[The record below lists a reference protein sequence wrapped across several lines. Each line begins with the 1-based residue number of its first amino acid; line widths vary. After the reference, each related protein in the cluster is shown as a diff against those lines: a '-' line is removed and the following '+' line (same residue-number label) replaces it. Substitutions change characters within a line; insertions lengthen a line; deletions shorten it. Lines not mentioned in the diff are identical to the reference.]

1 MIGELDM
8 ANKNTPDKENLNLA
22 GRYYEVEDYSKND
35 ELSSGLAT
43 THEQVS
49 DTYMEG
55 EIMPVIENVNGKD
68 LNIPE
73 NGYKTE

>member
-1 MIGELDM
+1 ME
-8 ANKNTPDKENLNLA
+8 NKNAPNKENLNLA
-22 GRYYEVEDYSKND
+22 GRNYEVEDYKGND
-35 ELSSGLAT
+35 QLSSGLAT

-68 LNIPE
+68 INLPRE
-73 NGYKTE
+73 GYNTEK